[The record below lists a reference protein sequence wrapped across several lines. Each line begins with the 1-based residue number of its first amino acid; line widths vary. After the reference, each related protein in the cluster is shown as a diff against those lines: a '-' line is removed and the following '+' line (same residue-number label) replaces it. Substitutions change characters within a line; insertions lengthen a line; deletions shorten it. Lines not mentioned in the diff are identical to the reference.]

1 MATMNISLPDE
12 LKAYVEARVKSGE
25 YANAS
30 DFVRDLIRHDRSRD
44 DYDAWLRDEIES
56 GIASGTSDRSVHE
69 VLAEARQASYDA
81 GHDD

>member
-30 DFVRDLIRHDRSRD
+30 DFVRDLIRHNENRRVKLEK
-44 DYDAWLRDEIES
+44 LRGAIQD
-56 GIASGTSDRSVHE
+56 GRASGSSGQTFEQILEDAR
-69 VLAEARQASYDA
+69 AEATRRGYED
-81 GHDD
+81 